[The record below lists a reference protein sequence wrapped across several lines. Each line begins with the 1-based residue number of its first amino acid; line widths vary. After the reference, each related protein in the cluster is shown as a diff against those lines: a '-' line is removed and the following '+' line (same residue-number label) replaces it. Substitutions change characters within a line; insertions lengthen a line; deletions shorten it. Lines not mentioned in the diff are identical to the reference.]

1 MSKQKEYS
9 GLAIADYFV
18 KRCIDNNTPITN
30 MSVLKMIYFA
40 HGLAYAQFNRKL
52 IKNPF
57 YAWGWGPVERNT
69 YDEFKKYV
77 ADPITSVSNRT
88 DSELC
93 EIESDPQLKSFLDGL
108 LPLAKIDPFVLS
120 RKSHEPGGPW
130 AVTSPYNAID
140 DKLIQVFFTARYG
153 KR

>member
-1 MSKQKEYS
+1 MSVLKEYS
-9 GLAIADYFV
+9 GLAIADYFIKKCLDANIPV
-18 KRCIDNNTPITN
+18 TN
-30 MSVLKMIYFA
+30 MAILKMIYFA
-40 HGLAYAQFNRKL
+40 HGLAFAKLNRKL

-57 YAWGWGPVERNT
+57 YAWGWGPVEKKT

-77 ADPITSVSNRT
+77 AKPITSTSGKTLAEQN
-88 DSELC
+88 DIIC
-93 EIESDPQLKSFLDGL
+93 DDNLKSFLDSL

-130 AVTSPYNAID
+130 AVTTPYKVID
-140 DKLIQVFFTARYG
+140 NKIIEVFFTARYG